1 MYVDDFKQKNEK
13 EKDPKEK
20 LGRLFSGSEEMEEIN
35 EAEEEN
41 LEKNETLE
49 KVLEN
54 SLMHWQAPEYEKYEK
69 GRRWY
74 LYAALVLL
82 AIIGYA
88 VYTNSPIMA
97 ITFILIGVVGYI
109 FINREPKTIGFAIT
123 RDGIIAGREIYE
135 FDHIKSFWIFYEPHD
150 IKVVSLHTKSM
161 FMPFVHIPI
170 HEEDPVEIR
179 RILLEYTPEVK
190 QDPSLVDTFERLLGI

>member
-1 MYVDDFKQKNEK
+1 MYVDEFRQKNKEENAKREK
-13 EKDPKEK
+13 VERFFTP
-20 LGRLFSGSEEMEEIN
+20 EERVN

-41 LEKNETLE
+41 EAKKEAVS
-49 KVLEN
+49 KILEN

-82 AIIGYA
+82 LIIGYA
-88 VYTNSPIMA
+88 VYTNSPVMA

-109 FINREPKTIGFAIT
+109 FINRDPRTIAFAIT
-123 RDGIIAGREIYE
+123 RDGMLAGHELYD
-135 FDHIKSFWIFYEPHD
+135 FDNIRSFWIFYEPHD
-150 IKVVSLHTKSM
+150 IKVVSLHTKSLL
-161 FMPFVHIPI
+161 MPYVHIPI
-170 HEEDPVEIR
+170 HEEDPVNIR
-179 RILLEYTPEVK
+179 EILLQYIPEVK